1 MRPIKSK
8 FLYYLLTFT
17 WGIFMSLVGGLVA
30 LQLMILGYKPI
41 KNHYGLVFIIGTG
54 WGGVNLGPVS
64 IVNSNPS
71 QHILDH
77 EFGHSVQNCYL
88 GPFFL
93 FLVALPSMVRYW
105 YREYL
110 VRVKHKKYSELPEYD
125 AIWFEGGATR
135 LGEKY
140 GK

>member
-17 WGIFMSLVGGLVA
+17 WGIIMSLVGGIAA
-30 LQLMILGYKPI
+30 LGLIILGYSPV
-41 KNHYGLVFIIGTG
+41 KNHYGLVFIIGKN

-64 IVNSNPS
+64 IVNANPN

-88 GPFFL
+88 GPFFI
-93 FLVALPSMVRYW
+93 FLVALPSMARYW